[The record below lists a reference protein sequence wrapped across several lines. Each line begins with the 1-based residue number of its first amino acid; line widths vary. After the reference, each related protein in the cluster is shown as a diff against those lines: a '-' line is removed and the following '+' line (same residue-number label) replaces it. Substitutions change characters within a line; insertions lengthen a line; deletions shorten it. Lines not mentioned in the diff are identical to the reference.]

1 MAIITV
7 HNKSGH
13 DQEVEVH
20 GWPQDNPH
28 NENIGAGQTLQI
40 DAPDASSGAIIFL
53 HDGHEGEQAEITKG
67 SGESMFG
74 PPASFWIRANLGN

>member
-1 MAIITV
+1 MGQIII

-20 GWPQDNPH
+20 GWNNNQNMT
-28 NENIGAGQTLQI
+28 IGGGQKAQI
-40 DAPDASSGAIIFL
+40 DAPDQASGAIIFL

-67 SGESMFG
+67 SGSSESI
-74 PPASFWIRANLGN
+74 SFSTQRSP